1 VRALRAFVALLR
13 MELSRL
19 LRSPAV
25 VRVVVLPYAFAVPA
39 LALALSLGMSAGDAA
54 VVLVPPDLPESLVGG
69 IDAEPDLRAV
79 VVQDPLSAYAEGQGA
94 AAVVAWTEGAGLG
107 QVRVAHGPGEAGLYS
122 VSVAAASEDLAD
134 DVDDALRAGARAEV
148 EGWIAAA
155 GVDPDTLPGSASL
168 VTARPDTVDVA
179 ALFADTTLP
188 GTDLSLQ
195 VVLLAGLV
203 LLAAVPGAQ
212 LLPILGA
219 HERESGVALQLA
231 VAPPRAELRLAAR
244 LAAFAL
250 FLTGS
255 LGLLGFN
262 MLLPIAAL
270 PGADLPAI
278 LLVDFALRALVSGLT
293 ASTLAIVLGEA
304 VSEPS
309 RAMAMAGIVVYATLG
324 AVAAALA
331 SGSPFVP
338 LGGLALAEWGPELAL
353 VVLAHLGLVAVM
365 LGIAGRLHRWRLGTR
380 T

>member
-1 VRALRAFVALLR
+1 MRALRAFAALLR

-54 VVLVPPDLPESLVGG
+54 AVLVPPDLPDALVSG
-69 IDAEPDLRAV
+69 IDVEPGLRAV
-79 VVQDPLSAYAEGQGA
+79 VVDDPLAAYAAGRGS
-94 AAVVAWTEGAGLG
+94 AAVVAWAERAGLG
-107 QVRVAHGPGEAGLYS
+107 EGRVAHGPGEADLYA
-122 VSVAAASEDLAD
+122 VSVAASSEDLAD
-134 DVDDALRAGARAEV
+134 DVEDALREGARRDV

-155 GVDPDTLPGSASL
+155 GVDPDTLPGSIGVAAAEAS
-168 VTARPDTVDVA
+168 VVDVA

-188 GTDLSLQ
+188 GTGLSLQ
-195 VVLLAGLV
+195 VVLMAGLV

-219 HERESGVALQLA
+219 HERDSGVALQLA
-231 VAPPRAELRLAAR
+231 VAPPSAELRLAAR
-244 LAAFAL
+244 LFAFAL
-250 FLTGS
+250 FLSGS
-255 LGLLGFN
+255 LGLLAFN
-262 MLLPIAAL
+262 MLLPLAAL
-270 PGADLPAI
+270 PGAELPAI
-278 LLVDFALRALVSGLT
+278 LLVDLAVRALAAGLT
-293 ASTLAIVLGEA
+293 AATLAIVLGEA

-309 RAMAMAGIVVYATLG
+309 RAMSMAGIVVYATLG

-331 SGSPFVP
+331 TGSSLVP
-338 LGGLALAEWGPELAL
+338 LGGLALAPWGPELAL
-353 VVLAHLGLVAVM
+353 VIFAHLVLVALM